1 MISDYGDVGREGLF
15 RSPSPSLLSDNKQ
28 IARMTVSESTDHK
41 EKEENEIE
49 IYPSQV
55 PVTWRASAF
64 LPLCIVNVSNEK

>member
-15 RSPSPSLLSDNKQ
+15 RSPSPSLLSDNKP
-28 IARMTVSESTDHK
+28 ITRMTVSESTDHK

-55 PVTWRASAF
+55 PVT
-64 LPLCIVNVSNEK
+64 

>member
-1 MISDYGDVGREGLF
+1 MISDYGDVSREGLF

-28 IARMTVSESTDHK
+28 IARMTVSESTGHK

-55 PVTWRASAF
+55 PVT
-64 LPLCIVNVSNEK
+64 